1 MHDEP
6 GNHTPEVLLRGA
18 GLRVTATRS
27 AVLSALSVTP
37 HADADQVFQ
46 TVRETLAGTSLQ
58 SVYNAL
64 GDFVEAGLARRIEP
78 AGHPGLF
85 ELRVGDNHHH
95 VVCTG
100 CGRVDDIDCVVGA
113 APCLH
118 VPEGTGFDIRTA
130 EVTFWGI
137 CSACQST
144 ASSTDSHGSPDS
156 PRPTD
161 SM

>member
-1 MHDEP
+1 MPDDTATP
-6 GNHTPEVLLRGA
+6 APEVLLRGA
-18 GLRVTATRS
+18 GLRVTTTRT
-27 AVLSALSVTP
+27 AVLAALAGLP
-37 HADADQVFQ
+37 HADADEVFRA
-46 TVRETLAGTSLQ
+46 VRETLNGTSLQ

-100 CGRVDDIDCVVGA
+100 CGRVDDIECVVGD

-118 VPEGTGFDIRTA
+118 VPEGTDYLIRTA
-130 EVTFWGI
+130 EVTFWGV
-137 CSACQST
+137 CAECRAAADAAST
-144 ASSTDSHGSPDS
+144 THTHP
-156 PRPTD
+156 
-161 SM
+161 

>member
-6 GNHTPEVLLRGA
+6 ETPAPDALLRGA
-18 GLRVTATRS
+18 GLRVTGTRT
-27 AVLSALSVTP
+27 AVLEALAAAP

-46 TVRETLAGTSLQ
+46 AVRETLSGTSLQ

-64 GDFVEAGLARRIEP
+64 GDFVDAGLARRIEP

-100 CGRVDDIDCVVGA
+100 CGRVDDVECVVGA

-118 VPEGTGFDIRTA
+118 VPDGTGYDIRTA
-130 EVTFWGI
+130 EVTFWGV
-137 CSACQST
+137 C
-144 ASSTDSHGSPDS
+144 PDCRADH
-156 PRPTD
+156 PPETERGTR
-161 SM
+161 